1 MMVTPLENCST
12 YFLAE
17 LLTSARFLWIQ
28 FDSQKPVEVIQI
40 AQRRKELPRS
50 AHPTPP
56 SAVHSAC
63 ASSKRKHSLVSN
75 DQSPLPTLLHLIHLD
90 HWPVSPLDLL
100 QHQLVNL
107 QCVLAR
113 LLHEARIR
121 YASDFGCALARLG
134 RWGRGERALRDEV
147 TSELLGDGR

>member
-56 SAVHSAC
+56 SAVHSC
-63 ASSKRKHSLVSN
+63 LCIFKE
-75 DQSPLPTLLHLIHLD
+75 
-90 HWPVSPLDLL
+90 
-100 QHQLVNL
+100 
-107 QCVLAR
+107 
-113 LLHEARIR
+113 EALTCIQ
-121 YASDFGCALARLG
+121 
-134 RWGRGERALRDEV
+134 
-147 TSELLGDGR
+147 